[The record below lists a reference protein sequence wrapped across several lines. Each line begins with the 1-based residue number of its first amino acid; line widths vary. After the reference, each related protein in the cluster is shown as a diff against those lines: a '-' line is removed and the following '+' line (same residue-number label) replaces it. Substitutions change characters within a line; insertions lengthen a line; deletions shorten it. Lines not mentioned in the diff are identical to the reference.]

1 MEKRKIQIKI
11 EAFDVLQKVI
21 DYALILAVVILEKAA
36 LII

>member
-21 DYALILAVVILEKAA
+21 DCALILAVVILEKAA